1 MLTPDLLRLPVG
13 WDLVLGVDTG
23 TFMSA
28 VFVGISPEPFEAF
41 ALVEI
46 PNYCYIAGEYELLGL
61 SIPEWAQQVTNV
73 YKFLLPYRKP
83 HGWCDPNSQFKTEL
97 SHYGLILEGNK
108 RGEELRTEIAREYFQ
123 QDKIRLAPWLEV
135 LPYELENAQW
145 PPETSASGK
154 FRRLKEKDHT
164 LDCLEHAL
172 SRRPRTKHLTRNER
186 TSFKDQYF
194 AKHKT
199 SRGGKRSD
207 VHLGS
212 L

>member
-1 MLTPDLLRLPVG
+1 MLSPEMLRLPPG
-13 WDLVLGVDTG
+13 WELILGVDTG
-23 TFMSA
+23 TYMSA
-28 VFVGISPEPFEAF
+28 VFVGISPEPWEAF

-46 PNYCYIAGEYELLGL
+46 PNYTYIAGEYELLGY
-61 SIPEWAQQVTNV
+61 SIPEWASLVVSTWRRL
-73 YKFLLPYRKP
+73 KPYQKP

-97 SHYGLILEGNK
+97 IHYGLILQGNQ

-123 QDKIRLAPWLEV
+123 QDKIRLAPWLEI

-145 PPETSASGK
+145 PPQESASGK

-172 SRRPRTKHLTRNER
+172 SRRPRTKRLMRSEKPSFIEQHLARH
-186 TSFKDQYF
+186 
-194 AKHKT
+194 A
-199 SRGGKRSD
+199 SRKGRRSD